1 MERMERPK
9 ATILP
14 DSSLVPE
21 GNLVRPAPTRFTH
34 KLTVKQPFHF
44 TGSDQTSPPDGLLP
58 AGTKVVLIKADGDVC
73 QVVDSRGLRVT
84 TSREGLRR
92 LT

>member
-14 DSSLVPE
+14 DSSLVPD
-21 GNLVRPAPTRFTH
+21 GSLVRPAPTRFTH
-34 KLTVKQPFHF
+34 KLAVKQQFHF
-44 TGSDQTSPPDGLLP
+44 ADSDPTSPPDGMLP
-58 AGTKVVLIKADGDVC
+58 AGTEVVLVSEDGDVC

-84 TSREGLRR
+84 TSRKGLRR